1 MDAVAAR
8 RPADQKSDMAL
19 FSADLDVGNSASR
32 EEEEES
38 EAESE
43 DPVLLLK
50 EAMSQSH

>member
-1 MDAVAAR
+1 
-8 RPADQKSDMAL
+8 MAL

-32 EEEEES
+32 EEEEEES

-43 DPVLLLK
+43 DPFLLLK